1 MACRSCSRGCVACTV
16 QHGQRPRR
24 SHSAG
29 SLELPKRERVDRLS
43 TRHWHDWT
51 EAYAAPAP
59 ERELKRLQQRE
70 ALLQRRLRCWLR
82 SRGRRQAD
90 SLAWAALNL
99 WAQNAKERRLSSAVE
114 EAAKLRR
121 GLRTSELEQACA
133 RMQLRCL
140 LLWRARVQ
148 VHAQEDQRTFLL
160 AHLESSERCVFVL
173 EAWTRGLEVS
183 LLRVF
188 HRAWASLLLKPA
200 AKAIQLASSRNR
212 SAGLRRS
219 FHLWVERQRCMFRS
233 TKHCQL
239 LEKALGHRQ
248 IEGLRSLLTLW
259 RHLALCRGRER
270 ALRLQHQQQQR
281 RRQRQML
288 AMLLKTRGLMLQ
300 RLSLCAWRMF
310 LSFQGKE
317 ERRSKLDLMLQKALG
332 RSRGG
337 AFGAWKSHVALLRQ
351 ALAQQRRSVLAAAF
365 RLWKEQGAEALKEE
379 FNDLWLK
386 AVLLAARPL
395 KSEDLA
401 RFRVGEAAK
410 SG

>member
-1 MACRSCSRGCVACTV
+1 M
-16 QHGQRPRR
+16 
-24 SHSAG
+24 
-29 SLELPKRERVDRLS
+29 
-43 TRHWHDWT
+43 
-51 EAYAAPAP
+51 APAP
-59 ERELKRLQQRE
+59 PERSELKRLQQRE

-99 WAQNAKERRLSSAVE
+99 WAQNAKERRLSSALE
-114 EAAKLRR
+114 ETAKLRR
-121 GLRTSELEQACA
+121 GIRTAELEQACA
-133 RMQLRCL
+133 RTQLRCL

-148 VHAQEDQRTFLL
+148 VHAQEDQRAFLL
-160 AHLESSERCVFVL
+160 AHLESSERCVGVL

-183 LLRVF
+183 LLRAF

-200 AKAIQLASSRNR
+200 AKAIELTESRNR
-212 SAGLRRS
+212 WTGLRLT
-219 FHLWVERQRCMFRS
+219 FHLWVERYRCA
-233 TKHCQL
+233 KHCDL
-239 LEKALGHRQ
+239 LEKALGGRLSQ
-248 IEGLRSLLTLW
+248 GMRTLMTLW
-259 RHLALCRGRER
+259 QRLAVGRARER

-288 AMLLKTRGLMLQ
+288 AMLLKTRGQMLQ
-300 RLSLCAWRMF
+300 RLYLSSWRML

-317 ERRSKLDLMLQKALG
+317 ERRLKLDLMLQKARRKSCG
-332 RSRGG
+332 R

-365 RLWKEQGAEALKEE
+365 SLWKEQGAEALKEE

-401 RFRVGEAAK
+401 RFRVGE
-410 SG
+410 S